1 MDFHYRVERLQF
13 AACLPDAAKTK
24 GAPTS
29 CLFFFPC
36 SFFSTS
42 LPSLCQAPPSSLHP
56 SSPSRSPPPQSQAGT
71 CSLTPQHQLQKG
83 GFFPSSPDSLGG
95 GGGDSKARNMYTTAC
110 FIITSFLGPSYFPN
124 NQQLKL
130 IALSSSSPGK
140 KKSKVPWCG
149 NPWKESTFYV
159 IFSEGWVFEL
169 SPQHC
174 SSSFLQN
181 SCP

>member
-13 AACLPDAAKTK
+13 AACSPDAAITK

-29 CLFFFPC
+29 CLFFLPC

-42 LPSLCQAPPSSLHP
+42 LPSLCQAPPPFSLHP

-71 CSLTPQHQLQKG
+71 RSSTPQHQLQKR
-83 GFFPSSPDSLGG
+83 GFFPSSSDSLVRG

-130 IALSSSSPGK
+130 IALSTSSPGK
-140 KKSKVPWCG
+140 KKVKCLGVAIPG
-149 NPWKESTFYV
+149 R
-159 IFSEGWVFEL
+159 
-169 SPQHC
+169 SPP
-174 SSSFLQN
+174 FM
-181 SCP
+181 